1 MFLDI
6 EQFGHLHIID
16 ENHIDMRRMY
26 GKIRNIVA
34 ANQLG
39 PKIYLQPIYTY
50 YSSLLSDK
58 IKLMTER
65 VFEQDTIPKLP
76 VTIMHLTTAAKLESK
91 RWKRF
96 AIKLVHSMKKQIK
109 FALTIATFNFIY
121 QKSRLGI
128 TKCFLIHFIQFH
140 RNSFRSWKKSMP
152 SLMKASF

>member
-1 MFLDI
+1 M

-16 ENHIDMRRMY
+16 ENHVDMQRMY

-76 VTIMHLTTAAKLESK
+76 VTIMHIPSAATLKS
-91 RWKRF
+91 KRF

-121 QKSRLGI
+121 RKSELGI
-128 TKCFLIHFIQFH
+128 TKCFLIHFIQFY